1 MDGMSARGLFVL
13 MESEYVLLE
22 AVAYER
28 DPRGDG
34 LIRLRASALKEMR
47 LKLVIIDL

>member
-22 AVAYER
+22 AVAYGQ

-34 LIRLRASALKEMR
+34 LIRLRVFSLEGNAVEAS
-47 LKLVIIDL
+47 DH